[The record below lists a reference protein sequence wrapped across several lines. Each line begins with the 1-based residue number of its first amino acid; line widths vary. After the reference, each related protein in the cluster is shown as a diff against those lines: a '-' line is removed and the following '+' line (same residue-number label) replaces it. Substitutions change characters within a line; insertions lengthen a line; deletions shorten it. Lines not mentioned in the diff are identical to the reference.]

1 MTKKYSSHEF
11 PPQFEA
17 QFFKAAFPI
26 YCEKYVIL
34 NMKQTLEHERATT
47 FPNLFSEN

>member
-1 MTKKYSSHEF
+1 MTKKYSCHEF

-17 QFFKAAFPI
+17 QFFKAPFPI

-34 NMKQTLEHERATT
+34 NMKQIIEHERATT
-47 FPNLFSEN
+47 FSNLFSEN